1 MIRQKMV
8 VRRDHGQLTL
18 EKQESGCHGCQEAC
32 TSAFVAAVLGP
43 RPAQEWMPETSN
55 GQFAEGDQLELG
67 IEERDLLRI
76 SFWAYGVPLVG
87 LLVGALTGEVFDQPG
102 VEWGQ
107 MLGGLIGLI
116 LALIFVRRGS
126 PPNFLTPDL
135 QIKKRPF

>member
-8 VRRDHGQLTL
+8 VRRDHGRLTL

-43 RPAQEWMPETSN
+43 RPAQEWMPEIAH

-76 SFWAYGVPLVG
+76 SFWTYGVPLMG

-107 MLGGLIGLI
+107 MLGGLTGLI
-116 LALIFVRRGS
+116 FALIFVRRARL
-126 PPNFLTPDL
+126 PNFINPDL
-135 QIKKRPF
+135 HIKKQ